1 MKGTIL
7 NFNPA
12 SREGVISGEDG
23 NRYSFEAQEWKSAV
37 SPASGS
43 HVDFSINGGAATD
56 IYQVASGLALNG
68 NSKKLP
74 AALLAFFLGCF
85 GAHKFYLGYTG
96 QGLIMLLVFLFG
108 FILVG
113 IPSLV
118 IGVIAFIEFII
129 YLTKSDEDFERTY
142 VVGKKA
148 WF

>member
-12 SREGVISGEDG
+12 SREGVISAEDG
-23 NRYSFEAQEWKSAV
+23 NRYNFDAPEWKSAV
-37 SPASGS
+37 TPAAGG
-43 HVDFSINGGAATD
+43 HVDFSVQEGKAVA
-56 IYQVASGLALNG
+56 IYQIAGSIGLSG

-74 AALLAFFLGCF
+74 AALLALFLGCF

-108 FILVG
+108 FILLG
-113 IPSLV
+113 IPSFA
-118 IGVIAFIEFII
+118 IGAIAFIEFII
-129 YLTKSDEDFERTY
+129 YLTKSEEEFERTY
-142 VVGKKA
+142 VIGKKG